1 MACTAIA
8 HNAATASSTLS
19 QSPSATSMA
28 AQSSIH
34 LHFYSHRLTVS
45 ACHLLLCAA
54 AYAKSSWQQR
64 RDFREM
70 GRQRGE
76 GRQVGRLQLQAE
88 SESHV
93 RQTVAMSQI
102 FIARLQEIQRV
113 HIPHSVLSGTVAR
126 VKQKH
131 KYTDTRHLSLICPT
145 VPGHGDASP
154 VWQLAARA
162 HLSVYLPSC
171 AGLVACLLGCLVACC
186 MWQQREAAAT
196 TTSVQCVQLT
206 YACLIAFELAPWL
219 PQMLTLAVAR

>member
-1 MACTAIA
+1 MT
-8 HNAATASSTLS
+8 
-19 QSPSATSMA
+19 
-28 AQSSIH
+28 
-34 LHFYSHRLTVS
+34 
-45 ACHLLLCAA
+45 
-54 AYAKSSWQQR
+54 KGG
-64 RDFREM
+64 REA
-70 GRQRGE
+70 
-76 GRQVGRLQLQAE
+76 VGRLQLQAE

-145 VPGHGDASP
+145 VPVPRWTSRRIAC
-154 VWQLAARA
+154 LAARSSRT
-162 HLSVYLPSC
+162 SVCLFAELCWASCLP
-171 AGLVACLLGCLVACC
+171 GCLVACF
-186 MWQQREAAAT
+186 MWQQREAART

>member
-8 HNAATASSTLS
+8 HNAATPSSTLS
-19 QSPSATSMA
+19 ATSTATSTSMA

-34 LHFYSHRLTVS
+34 LHFYSRRLTVS

-64 RDFREM
+64 RDFREG
-70 GRQRGE
+70 GRHRGGR

-131 KYTDTRHLSLICPT
+131 KYTDTKHLSFICPT
-145 VPGHGDASP
+145 VPVPCWTWRRIAC
-154 VWQLAARA
+154 LAAR
-162 HLSVYLPSC
+162 SS
-171 AGLVACLLGCLVACC
+171 
-186 MWQQREAAAT
+186 R
-196 TTSVQCVQLT
+196 TSV
-206 YACLIAFELAPWL
+206 CLFAELCWASCLPAWL
-219 PQMLTLAVAR
+219 PAACGSNERQQEQQQAYSVCN